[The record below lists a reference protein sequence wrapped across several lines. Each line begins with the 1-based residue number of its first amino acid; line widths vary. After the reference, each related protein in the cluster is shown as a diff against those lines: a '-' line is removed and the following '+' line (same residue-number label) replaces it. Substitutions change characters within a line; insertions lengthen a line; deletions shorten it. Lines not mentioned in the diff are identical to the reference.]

1 MSYIDFAA
9 TEARGMYS
17 PPNGNDPQML
27 PDYWRSAPGEPVRTD
42 LPELTDAEL
51 NALGWKGPIA
61 MPPLEGTSYF
71 THSYEWNTET
81 REYDATELD
90 KYERRRRV
98 NYQQFWDLLITGIPL
113 LDENRSP
120 FLDEN
125 KEILTTG
132 GIAYQKIKTTSSQ
145 SLEAN
150 TLTTEFIALMSD
162 AKGGKANVEKIQQIL
177 TEIVSGIPF
186 TPEELGEIQEAFTE
200 SGMFAVYTLQ

>member
-1 MSYIDFAA
+1 MSYVDISA

-17 PPNGNDPQML
+17 PPNGNDPQIL

-42 LPELTDAEL
+42 LPELTDKEL

-81 REYDATELD
+81 REYDVTELD
-90 KYERRRRV
+90 EYEKRRRV
-98 NYQQFWDLLITGIPL
+98 NYQQFWDLLLDTGAY
-113 LDENRSP
+113 
-120 FLDEN
+120 
-125 KEILTTG
+125 TT
-132 GIAYQKIKTTSSQ
+132 IKSVSAQ

-150 TLTTEFIALMSD
+150 TLATEFIALMSD
-162 AKGGKANVEKIQQIL
+162 AKGGKANVEKIQQVL

-186 TPEELGEIQEAFTE
+186 TTQELGEIQEAFTQ